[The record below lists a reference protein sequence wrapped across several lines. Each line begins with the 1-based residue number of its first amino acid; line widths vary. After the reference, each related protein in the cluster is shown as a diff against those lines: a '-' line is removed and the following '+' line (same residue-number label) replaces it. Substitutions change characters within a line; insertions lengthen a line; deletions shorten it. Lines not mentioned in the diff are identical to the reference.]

1 MDGLTA
7 FRTLMDTG
15 DHTLTLLQQLAQLQ
29 RSCRKV
35 LLLGILVKTWDPADL
50 AWLVVTLE
58 MEIGAGSAVNI
69 SIVVMWGKFVGK
81 ILSKYYSVIL

>member
-1 MDGLTA
+1 
-7 FRTLMDTG
+7 MDTG

-35 LLLGILVKTWDPADL
+35 LLLGILVKTWDHADL
-50 AWLVVTLE
+50 AWLAATLE
-58 MEIGAGSAVNI
+58 MGIGAGSAVNI

-81 ILSKYYSVIL
+81 LLSKYYCLIV

>member
-1 MDGLTA
+1 
-7 FRTLMDTG
+7 MDTG

-35 LLLGILVKTWDPADL
+35 LLLGILVKTWDHADL
-50 AWLVVTLE
+50 AWLVATLE

-81 ILSKYYSVIL
+81 LISKNYFLLF